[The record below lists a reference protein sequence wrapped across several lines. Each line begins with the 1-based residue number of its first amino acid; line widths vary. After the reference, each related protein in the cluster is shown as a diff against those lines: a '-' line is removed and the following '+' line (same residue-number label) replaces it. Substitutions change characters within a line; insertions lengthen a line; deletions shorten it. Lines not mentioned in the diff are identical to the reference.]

1 MKAVVVTEN
10 GVAIQDVPT
19 PAPKPNEVLVRVRAC
34 GLNRADLMVASGMA
48 HGRAGGAGTIV
59 GLEFVG
65 EVAELGA
72 EAKAQSGL
80 QVGDRVMCGGAQGW
94 AEYAVADWGR
104 AAKIPDGNVSWNEAA
119 TMPTAL
125 NTMHNAV
132 VTAGRMQ
139 AGESVLVQGASSGVG
154 LMAMMI
160 AKHKGAGLVIGTS
173 TNAERRAKLK
183 DFGADLALD
192 SRDATWAD
200 QVLEATGGNGVDLI
214 VDNVSGYTVNDSL
227 RCAKILGRIVNVGRL
242 GGFQGEFNFDLHAAR
257 RIDYIGVT
265 FRTRSIEEVRE
276 ISRLM
281 QADLG
286 DAVAAGKLRIPID
299 SVYPFE
305 QVADALAHMK
315 GNQHFGKIVL
325 EGAV

>member
-1 MKAVVVTEN
+1 MKAVVVTES
-10 GVAIQDVPT
+10 GVQVQDVAAPS
-19 PAPKPNEVLVRVRAC
+19 PKPNEVLVRVRAC

-48 HGRAGGAGTIV
+48 HGRAGGPGTIV

-65 EVAELGA
+65 EVVELGA
-72 EAKAQSGL
+72 EAKESGL
-80 QVGDRVMCGGAQGW
+80 QPGDRVMCGGSSGW

-104 AAKIPDGNVSWNEAA
+104 AAKIPDANVSWNEAA
-119 TMPTAL
+119 TLSTAL

-154 LMAMMI
+154 LMAMQI
-160 AKHKGAGLVIGTS
+160 AKHKGARLVIGTS
-173 TNAERRAKLK
+173 TNAERRARLK

-192 SRDATWAD
+192 SKDPKWAD
-200 QVLEATGGNGVDLI
+200 QVLEATGGQGVDLI
-214 VDNVSGYTVNDSL
+214 VDNVSGYTINDSL
-227 RCAKILGRIVNVGRL
+227 RATKILGRIVNVGRL
-242 GGFQGEFNFDLHAAR
+242 GGFKGEFDFDLHAAR

-265 FRTRSIEEVRE
+265 FRTRTIEEVRA
-276 ISRLM
+276 ISAAM

-286 DAVAAGKLRIPID
+286 DAIAAGKLRLPVD
-299 SVYPFE
+299 KVYPFE
-305 QVADALAHMK
+305 QVSDALARMK

-325 EGAV
+325 EGPA

>member
-34 GLNRADLMVASGMA
+34 GLNRADLTVASGMA

-325 EGAV
+325 EGSV

>member
-1 MKAVVVTEN
+1 MKAVVVTDA
-10 GVAIQDVPT
+10 GVQIQDVPT
-19 PAPKPNEVLVRVRAC
+19 PSPKPNEVLVRVRAC

-65 EVAELGA
+65 EVAEMGA
-72 EAKAQSGL
+72 EAQAESGL
-80 QVGDRVMCGGAQGW
+80 SVGDRVMCGGASGW

-104 AAKIPDGNVSWNEAA
+104 AAKIPDANVSWNEAA
-119 TMPTAL
+119 TLGTAL

-139 AGESVLVQGASSGVG
+139 KGEAVLVQGASSGVG
-154 LMAMMI
+154 LMAMQI
-160 AKHKGAGLVIGTS
+160 AKYKGAGLVIGTS
-173 TNAERRAKLK
+173 TNAERREKLK
-183 DFGADLALD
+183 DFGADLALN
-192 SRDATWAD
+192 SRDESWAD
-200 QVLEATGGNGVDLI
+200 QVLEATGGEGVDLI

-227 RCAKILGRIVNVGRL
+227 RATKILGRIVNVGRL
-242 GGFQGEFNFDLHAAR
+242 GGFSGEFNFDLHAAR

-265 FRTRSIEEVRE
+265 FRTRSIQEVRE
-276 ISRLM
+276 IARLM

-286 DAVAAGKLRIPID
+286 EAVANGELRVPID